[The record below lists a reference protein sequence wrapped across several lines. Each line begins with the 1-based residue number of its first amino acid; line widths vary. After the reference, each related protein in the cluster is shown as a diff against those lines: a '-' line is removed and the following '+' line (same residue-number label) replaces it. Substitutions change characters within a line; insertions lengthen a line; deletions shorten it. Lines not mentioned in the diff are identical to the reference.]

1 MLLPDPDGPTMNV
14 HDPAGT
20 RNVTP
25 RRAST
30 TSSPLWNVLWT
41 STASIITA
49 GLREVRVRCGAS
61 VERRCHV
68 ALCRIASIGVIREAF
83 QAG

>member
-1 MLLPDPDGPTMNV
+1 MNV

-30 TSSPLWNVLWT
+30 DLVAALERLVDVDGLDHHGEGSAGRERSSPDG
-41 STASIITA
+41 A
-49 GLREVRVRCGAS
+49 G
-61 VERRCHV
+61 RRQRHV
-68 ALCRIASIGVIREAF
+68 TLCRIASIGVIRDAF
-83 QAG
+83 HAG